1 MKYLPLT
8 LIFLFS
14 PLLSANMDDTCFII
28 FTGERELDEI
38 IKEKGCVRNNI
49 LHVMAPDEIN
59 GMPAQDTLLFL
70 SSVWCRF
77 DRNRDI
83 LGNQLSCVLYSNKR
97 RGVIHSTDNHIK
109 IP

>member
-1 MKYLPLT
+1 
-8 LIFLFS
+8 
-14 PLLSANMDDTCFII
+14 MDDRCFNI

-49 LHVMAPDEIN
+49 LHIMAPNEIN

-70 SSVWCRF
+70 SSGWCRF

-83 LGNQLSCVLYSNKR
+83 RLSCVLYSNKR
-97 RGVIHSTDNHIK
+97 RGSVGVIHPTDNHKNFLNRRITPCHQK
-109 IP
+109 NSGF

>member
-1 MKYLPLT
+1 MKYLPIT

-14 PLLSANMDDTCFII
+14 PLLSANMDDTCFIT

-49 LHVMAPDEIN
+49 LHIIAPDKIN
-59 GMPAQDTLLFL
+59 GVPAQDTLLFL
-70 SSVWCRF
+70 SSGWCRF

-83 LGNQLSCVLYSNKR
+83 IGNQLSCILYSNKR
-97 RGVIHSTDNHIK
+97 RGYVGISAPN
-109 IP
+109 